1 MEKLLI
7 FMYKH
12 WIAAL
17 LSGLFTT
24 VACMVFVGEF
34 GDGMSGCMVSV
45 GEFGGGMSGRI
56 ASLLPFQL
64 IVTIYYVS
72 MLIVRRRYKR
82 TDEVRY
88 RAHYIRGIF
97 YLLFLISWLFPLM
110 AFLIISV

>member
-24 VACMVFVGEF
+24 VACMVFVG
-34 GDGMSGCMVSV
+34 D
-45 GEFGGGMSGRI
+45 FGGGMSGRI

-82 TDEVRY
+82 TDEARY

-97 YLLFLISWLFPLM
+97 SMLFLISWLFPLT
-110 AFLIISV
+110 AFWIASV

>member
-24 VACMVFVGEF
+24 VA
-34 GDGMSGCMVSV
+34 CMVSV

-88 RAHYIRGIF
+88 RAHYIRRIF
-97 YLLFLISWLFPLM
+97 HLLFLISWLFPLM
-110 AFLIISV
+110 AFLIVSV